1 MLLGWLRILT
11 PLDRRLLLLVSV
23 VVVLSFPL
31 VLQQEEGARVIIS
44 SDQRVVFVASLAE
57 PQRAELNGP
66 LGKTVIEIA
75 NGGVRVLSSPCRQQ
89 VCVRMGEARH
99 AGDLI
104 ACVPNHLVID
114 IKGKQGGAG
123 KDYDLISR

>member
-11 PLDRRLLLLVSV
+11 PLDRRLLVLVSV

-44 SDQRVVFVASLAE
+44 SDQRVVFVASLDE
-57 PQRAELNGP
+57 SQRAELNGP
-66 LGKTVIEIA
+66 LGKAMIEIA

-104 ACVPNHLVID
+104 ACVPNHLVIG
-114 IKGKQGGAG
+114 IEGQQGGAG

>member
-1 MLLGWLRILT
+1 MLLGWLRALT
-11 PLDRRLLLLVSV
+11 PLDRRLLLLVSI

-31 VLQQEEGARVIIS
+31 ALQQQEGARVIIGS
-44 SDQRVVFVASLAE
+44 GQRVVFVASLDE

-66 LGKTVIEIA
+66 LGKTVIQIA

-89 VCVRMGEARH
+89 FCVGIGEARH

-104 ACVPNHLVID
+104 ACVPNHLVIRIEGQQAGTGEGYD
-114 IKGKQGGAG
+114 I
-123 KDYDLISR
+123 ISR